1 VLDDLYTGVMY
12 FRSVLV
18 AIALLGQFGTLNGRI
33 EEHDDASS
41 NNVDRRHPK
50 DDRLTL
56 ELWSRGAFDFD
67 TTDLASMAM
76 QRMNPVSYVRRDVL
90 QNRDDPNCEMNG
102 YCALGNRFRGG
113 SQDLTT
119 SSLTDQERIQK
130 KIQDLGQQFGQ
141 EFLDAIERNK
151 REHAEDCKLSCELYF
166 CASPN
171 TPIIPLDQLLDQT
184 SMKSYS
190 MGPVPPEDFAESFG

>member
-1 VLDDLYTGVMY
+1 MY
-12 FRSVLV
+12 LHSVLV
-18 AIALLGQFGTLNGRI
+18 VFALSQQFGISNGRI
-33 EEHDDASS
+33 EEHDDAA
-41 NNVDRRHPK
+41 NIRHPPK

-56 ELWSRGAFDFD
+56 ELWSRGAFDID
-67 TTDLASMAM
+67 TSDSASMAV

-90 QNRDDPNCEMNG
+90 QNRDDPNCDMNG
-102 YCALGNRFRGG
+102 YCALANRFRGG

-119 SSLTDQERIQK
+119 SSITDQERIEK

-151 REHAEDCKLSCELYF
+151 REHAEDCKLSCELYY
-166 CASPN
+166 CASPIPD
-171 TPIIPLDQLLDQT
+171 TPLIPLDQLLDQT